1 MGVAPTRREFVRS
14 VRDFP
19 LSDAIKEQAV
29 SGLVFRRDHG
39 HRRARVPLPWITPRG
54 GPVCAPP
61 SSASFERPGFA
72 TSLGCTSF
80 RHGGFTEGADS
91 DLSDA
96 GLRAAGRHRSARQ
109 MPDMRR
115 GPGSS
120 AAPSEQNQPFCRNSR
135 RSFVGIGAWLDSQ
148 TLERLG
154 GRTRARTWD
163 PMIKSHLL
171 YQLSYAPGTWS
182 GKPSQEGV
190 V

>member
-1 MGVAPTRREFVRS
+1 MGATPTRRAFVRS

-19 LSDAIKEQAV
+19 LLEQTV
-29 SGLVFRRDHG
+29 SGLAFRRDHG

-54 GPVCAPP
+54 GLVRAPP

-72 TSLGCTSF
+72 TSLAL
-80 RHGGFTEGADS
+80 RHFAT
-91 DLSDA
+91 A
-96 GLRAAGRHRSARQ
+96 GLRKERTPISPMPSSAQQDATARRGSCRRMRS
-109 MPDMRR
+109 

-120 AAPSEQNQPFCRNSR
+120 LFR
-135 RSFVGIGAWLDSQ
+135 RSKTARFVGIGAWLGCQ
-148 TLERLG
+148 ILERLG

-171 YQLSYAPGTWS
+171 YQLSYAPGSWS